1 MNGDKVFYKIQD
13 GCITESVKK
22 NWAGDKRKSFTPKNH
37 SYRGVW
43 TIIDEFNR
51 ADIDKAF
58 GQLFT
63 ALRTRQMKTPTD
75 SLDQAYQIIKSI

>member
-1 MNGDKVFYKIQD
+1 MNDKDVVYMIQD
-13 GCITESVKK
+13 GCVTESIRK
-22 NWAGDKRKSFTPKNH
+22 NWIGDKRSSKTIKGH
-37 SYRGVW
+37 AYRGIW

-63 ALRTRQMKTPTD
+63 ALRTLEMKITNRF
-75 SLDQAYQIIKSI
+75 YEKNI